1 MSELALET
9 LLEATMF
16 GSGKSLSVKDLSE
29 ALGYEEE
36 EIAEALTSLQSTLKR
51 RRGGALRIVEIGG
64 KWAMEVRSDV
74 ADHLPKE
81 TKTEMPKKLLKA
93 AALIAYHQPMPQSR
107 LVDLLGQKAY
117 DYVRELSQYG
127 MIMRRRDG
135 NTRRLTTTR
144 RFSEAFGCPHTD
156 LRKSENGLENKS
168 LMQGYSM
175 IWTQKHSRMLAR
187 MDWFKPHCLL
197 KRNDYFL
204 NSSRISAT
212 LVCVFGPSSVM
223 IR

>member
-1 MSELALET
+1 MSELGLET
-9 LLEATMF
+9 LLEATLF

-29 ALGYEEE
+29 SLGYEEE
-36 EIAEALTSLQSTLKR
+36 EIQEALASRQGTLKR

-64 KWAMEVRSDV
+64 KWAMEVRPNV

-107 LVDLLGQKAY
+107 LVELLGQKAY

-156 LRKSENGLENKS
+156 LRKVRKWFREQVNEAGLFDGMDSEALKEVGEDGLI
-168 LMQGYSM
+168 Q
-175 IWTQKHSRMLAR
+175 
-187 MDWFKPHCLL
+187 
-197 KRNDYFL
+197 
-204 NSSRISAT
+204 AT
-212 LVCVFGPSSVM
+212 LPLEEE
-223 IR
+223 

>member
-1 MSELALET
+1 MVGRVGDLMSEIALET
-9 LLEATMF
+9 LLEATLF
-16 GSGKSLSVKDLSE
+16 GSGKSLAVKDLSE

-36 EIAEALTSLQSTLKR
+36 EITEALVSLQGTLKR

-64 KWAMEVRSDV
+64 KWAIEVRSDV

-107 LVDLLGQKAY
+107 LVELLGQKAY

-156 LRKSENGLENKS
+156 LRKVRKWFREQVTEAGLFDGMESEVLKDVGEDGLIQS
-168 LMQGYSM
+168 
-175 IWTQKHSRMLAR
+175 
-187 MDWFKPHCLL
+187 
-197 KRNDYFL
+197 
-204 NSSRISAT
+204 T
-212 LVCVFGPSSVM
+212 LPLEEE
-223 IR
+223 

>member
-1 MSELALET
+1 MSEVPLET
-9 LLEATMF
+9 LLEAMLF
-16 GSGKSLSVKDLSE
+16 SAGRSLSVSE
-29 ALGYEEE
+29 ISENLGYEEE
-36 EIAEALTSLQSTLKR
+36 EILESIGNLQSTIKR
-51 RRGGALRIVEIGG
+51 RRGGGLQVVEIGG
-64 KWAMEVRSDV
+64 KWAMEVKPGI

-81 TKTEMPKKLLKA
+81 TKSELPPKLLKA

-156 LRKSENGLENKS
+156 LRKVRKWFREQVSEAGLFDD
-168 LMQGYSM
+168 
-175 IWTQKHSRMLAR
+175 
-187 MDWFKPHCLL
+187 MDSEAL
-197 KRNDYFL
+197 KDVGEDGL
-204 NSSRISAT
+204 VQAT
-212 LVCVFGPSSVM
+212 LPLEEE
-223 IR
+223 

>member
-1 MSELALET
+1 MSEIALET
-9 LLEATMF
+9 LLEATLF

-29 ALGYEEE
+29 ALGYEED
-36 EIAEALTSLQSTLKR
+36 EISEALESLQGTLKR

-107 LVDLLGQKAY
+107 LVELLGQKAY
-117 DYVRELSQYG
+117 DYVRELSQHG

-144 RFSEAFGCPHTD
+144 RFSESFGCPHTD
-156 LRKSENGLENKS
+156 LRKVRKWFREQVTEAGLFDGMQSEALKDVGEDGLI
-168 LMQGYSM
+168 Q
-175 IWTQKHSRMLAR
+175 
-187 MDWFKPHCLL
+187 
-197 KRNDYFL
+197 
-204 NSSRISAT
+204 AT
-212 LVCVFGPSSVM
+212 LPLEEE
-223 IR
+223 

>member
-1 MSELALET
+1 MAGRVGDEMSEPELET
-9 LLEATMF
+9 LLEATLF
-16 GSGKSLSVKDLSE
+16 GSGKSLSIRELSE
-29 ALGYEEE
+29 SLGYEEE
-36 EIAEALTSLQSTLKR
+36 EISEALATLQGTIKR

-64 KWAMEVRSDV
+64 KWAMEVRPNV

-93 AALIAYHQPMPQSR
+93 AALIAYHQPMPQSL
-107 LVDLLGQKAY
+107 LVELLGQKDY

-156 LRKSENGLENKS
+156 LRKVRKWFREQVSEAGLFD
-168 LMQGYSM
+168 G
-175 IWTQKHSRMLAR
+175 
-187 MDWFKPHCLL
+187 MDSEAL
-197 KRNDYFL
+197 KDVGEDGL
-204 NSSRISAT
+204 IQAT
-212 LVCVFGPSSVM
+212 LPLEEE
-223 IR
+223 

>member
-1 MSELALET
+1 MVGRVGDMMSEIALET
-9 LLEATMF
+9 LLEATLF
-16 GSGKSLSVKDLSE
+16 GSGKSLAVKDLSE

-36 EIAEALTSLQSTLKR
+36 EISEALVSLQGTLKR

-64 KWAMEVRSDV
+64 KWAIEVRSDV

-107 LVDLLGQKAY
+107 LVELLGQKAY

-156 LRKSENGLENKS
+156 LRKVRKWFREQVTEAGLFDGMESEVLKDVGEDGLIQS
-168 LMQGYSM
+168 
-175 IWTQKHSRMLAR
+175 
-187 MDWFKPHCLL
+187 
-197 KRNDYFL
+197 
-204 NSSRISAT
+204 T
-212 LVCVFGPSSVM
+212 LPLEEE
-223 IR
+223 